1 MKDLFLM
8 FCLDQHLPPVSH
20 PGYAAVI
27 PIFDYPTLID
37 IYKFTVTMV
46 ESQEH
51 QIGKTVLNSLS
62 SIEDQPVEERT
73 CMVSSQAR
81 IQSPKIGGAQV
92 ISVIIGKNDE
102 NN

>member
-1 MKDLFLM
+1 
-8 FCLDQHLPPVSH
+8 
-20 PGYAAVI
+20 
-27 PIFDYPTLID
+27 
-37 IYKFTVTMV
+37 MV

-51 QIGKTVLNSLS
+51 QIGKTVLNSLSTS